1 MRLFFLSVGTLSFEG
16 FEVKGAR
23 EMADFGE
30 MVLLHCVC
38 TLDDGTVAIDTKA
51 AGRPLEVTIGASMLP
66 AAVEVAASNLL
77 PGGTARVPLTPA
89 QAFGE
94 YDDSLVQRVP
104 ANVLPNVSG
113 LSAGERIL
121 MKTPVGDLDV
131 KVMSVEQDAVVVD
144 LNHQFAGRSAC
155 FDIELVALV
164 HESAIHRELH
174 PAGCACGCDKL
185 KAQIG

>member
-30 MVLLHCVC
+30 MVLLHCMC

-51 AGRPLEVTIGASMLP
+51 AGAPLTVRIGKSDLP
-66 AAVEVAASNLL
+66 AAVEMAAANLL
-77 PGGTARVPLTPA
+77 PGGASRLSLAPA
-89 QAFGE
+89 QAFGD
-94 YDDSLVQRVP
+94 YDESLVLRVP
-104 ANVLPNVSG
+104 RNVLPHAAE
-113 LSAGERIL
+113 LSAGERVLIE
-121 MKTPVGDLDV
+121 TPAGTADV
-131 KVMSVEQDAVVVD
+131 KVVAIESETVVID
-144 LNHQFAGRSAC
+144 CNNRYAGRAAR

>member
-1 MRLFFLSVGTLSFEG
+1 
-16 FEVKGAR
+16 
-23 EMADFGE
+23 MADFGE
-30 MVLLHCVC
+30 TVELHCFGM
-38 TLDDGTVAIDTKA
+38 LDDGTVIIDTKA
-51 AGRPLEVTIGASMLP
+51 VQHSLTVKVGSSNLP

-77 PGGTARVPLTPA
+77 PGGTAHVSLAPS

-94 YDDSLVQRVP
+94 YDESLVRRVP
-104 ANVLPNVSG
+104 ASA
-113 LSAGERIL
+113 LSQATALSKGERIVF
-121 MKTPVGDLDV
+121 KTPMGDIDAKIVELDGD
-131 KVMSVEQDAVVVD
+131 EAVID
-144 LNHQFAGRSAC
+144 LNHEYAGRSAT